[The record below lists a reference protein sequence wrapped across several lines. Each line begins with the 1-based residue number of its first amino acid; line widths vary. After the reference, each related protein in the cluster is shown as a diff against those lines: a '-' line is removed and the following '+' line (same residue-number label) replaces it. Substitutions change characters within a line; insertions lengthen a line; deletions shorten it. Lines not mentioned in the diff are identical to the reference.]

1 VLSTLNNKN
10 DAEEKSMSHDY
21 SKIASEL
28 LQSLGGVDNI
38 EQAAHCVTRLRLS
51 LKDAARVDSATLN
64 QIDLVKGSFFT
75 GGLFQVVIG
84 PGEVEKVYAALR
96 ELTGLAA
103 ATIADVKRQG
113 AQKGNGMQRLVR
125 VLSDVFMPILP
136 ALVIAGLL
144 MGVNNLLGAKGMF
157 IAGQT
162 LLDAYPH
169 LDGVWSLINLM
180 ANTSF
185 VFLPALVGWSAAK
198 RFGGSEI
205 LGIVLGLMLV
215 HPDLLNAWNYGKA
228 VAGLEGQSLPYFDIF
243 GWFRIEKVGYQG
255 QILPILLAAYVMS
268 VIERWL
274 RARVPNAIQLLVIP
288 ITTIVITGVLALAII
303 GPVTRHLGILITEG
317 MVALF
322 DLAPVIG
329 GAIFGL
335 LYAPLVVTGMH
346 HMFLAVDLQLISTQG
361 GTFIWPMI
369 VMSNLAQGS
378 AALAVFYMTR
388 NARDKSMAST
398 SAISAY
404 FGITEPA
411 MFGVNLRYKFP
422 FYCALAG
429 SALGC
434 IFLSLN
440 KIKASAIGVGGL
452 PGFISIVPDYI
463 PMFVVGMVIAMSVP
477 FALTCALSMKIV
489 RPGYRVA

>member
-1 VLSTLNNKN
+1 
-10 DAEEKSMSHDY
+10 MSHDY
-21 SKIASEL
+21 SSIASQL
-28 LQSLGGVDNI
+28 LHSLGGAENL
-38 EQAAHCVTRLRLS
+38 EQAAHCVTRLRLA
-51 LKDAARVDSATLN
+51 LKDPALVDSATLN

-75 GGLFQVVIG
+75 GGLYQVVIG

-96 ELTGLAA
+96 EQTGLAA
-103 ATIADVKRQG
+103 STIADVK
-113 AQKGNGMQRLVR
+113 QKGADKANTMQRLVR
-125 VLSDVFMPILP
+125 VFSDVFMPILP
-136 ALVIAGLL
+136 ALIIAGLL

-157 IAGQT
+157 IADKT
-162 LLDAYPH
+162 LLDAYPS

-228 VAGLEGQSLPYFDIF
+228 VSGLDGQSMPYFDIF
-243 GWFRIEKVGYQG
+243 GWFKIEKVGYQG
-255 QILPILLAAYVMS
+255 QILPILMAAYVMS
-268 VIERWL
+268 VIEKWL
-274 RARVPNAIQLLVIP
+274 KARVPNAIQLLVIP
-288 ITTIVITGVLALAII
+288 ITTIVVTGVLALAII
-303 GPVTRHLGILITEG
+303 GPVTRHLGILITQG
-317 MVALF
+317 LVTLF
-322 DLAPVIG
+322 DLAPMLG

-335 LYAPLVVTGMH
+335 LFAPLVITGMH
-346 HMFLAVDLQLISTQG
+346 HMFLAVDLQLIAIQG

-378 AALAVFYMTR
+378 AALGVFYMTR

-411 MFGVNLRYKFP
+411 MFGINLRFKFP
-422 FYCALAG
+422 FYSALLG
-429 SALGC
+429 SAMASV
-434 IFLSLN
+434 FLAMN
-440 KIKASAIGVGGL
+440 QVQASAIGVGGL
-452 PGFISIVPDYI
+452 PGFISII
-463 PMFVVGMVIAMSVP
+463 PQFIPVFLIGMSIAIVVP
-477 FALTCALSMKIV
+477 FVLTCVLSMKIV
-489 RPGYRVA
+489 QPGYRVA

>member
-1 VLSTLNNKN
+1 
-10 DAEEKSMSHDY
+10 MSHDY
-21 SKIASEL
+21 PNIVTEL
-28 LQSLGGVDNI
+28 MHSLGGSDNL
-38 EQAAHCVTRLRLS
+38 EQAAHCVTRLRLA
-51 LKDAARVDSATLN
+51 LKDPSLVNSATLN

-75 GGLFQVVIG
+75 VGLFQVVIG
-84 PGEVEKVYAALR
+84 PGEVEKVYAELR
-96 ELTGLAA
+96 RQTGLAVS
-103 ATIADVKRQG
+103 TIADVKK
-113 AQKGNGMQRLVR
+113 KGVDKTNAMQRLVR
-125 VLSDVFMPILP
+125 VFSDVFMPILP
-136 ALVIAGLL
+136 ALIIAGLL
-144 MGVNNLLGAKGMF
+144 MGVNNLIGAKGMF
-157 IAGQT
+157 IAGKT
-162 LLDAYPH
+162 LLEAYPT

-228 VAGLEGQSLPYFDIF
+228 VAGLDGQSLPYFDIF
-243 GWFRIEKVGYQG
+243 GWFKIEKVGYQG

-268 VIERWL
+268 VIEKWL
-274 RARVPNAIQLLVIP
+274 RARVPNAIQLLVVP
-288 ITTIVITGVLALAII
+288 ITTIVVTGVLALAVI

-317 MVALF
+317 VVTLF
-322 DLAPVIG
+322 DLAPMVG

-335 LYAPLVVTGMH
+335 LYAPLVITGMH

-378 AALAVFYMTR
+378 AALGVFYMTR
-388 NARDKSMAST
+388 SARDKSMAST

-422 FYCALAG
+422 FYAALIG

-434 IFLSLN
+434 MFLSLN
-440 KIKASAIGVGGL
+440 KVQASAIGVGGL
-452 PGFISIVPDYI
+452 PGFISIIPQFI
-463 PMFVVGMVIAMSVP
+463 PMFVVGMVIAMVVP
-477 FALTCALSMKIV
+477 FVLTCGLSMKIV